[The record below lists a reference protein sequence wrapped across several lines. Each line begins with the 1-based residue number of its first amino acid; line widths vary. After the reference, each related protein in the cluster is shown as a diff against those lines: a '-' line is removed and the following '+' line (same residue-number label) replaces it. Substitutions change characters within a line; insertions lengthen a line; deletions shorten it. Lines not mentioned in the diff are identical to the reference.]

1 MHRRR
6 SLPLSR
12 LATLAA
18 LLAGIALAVPV
29 AATDRVIVVRP
40 GDTLSQIALQ
50 LGVPLDRLVAWNAIA
65 DPDRIYAGQQLKVSA
80 EPGPTFPPQPP
91 AAPPAPAQPLVHVVR
106 SGQNLTF
113 IAEWYG
119 TTIAAIVA
127 ANQIANPSYVQAG
140 QRLAI
145 PGGTAASA
153 ADVTPAAAPTSVTAP
168 VTEAPMVH
176 IVASGENLTYI
187 ANRYGTSI
195 SAIVAANAVADPSFL
210 RVGQRLAIPGAAS
223 EGATP
228 ADMPSAMRAAV
239 EARGDIRA
247 IIVNEATTQGVPVA
261 FALAVAWQE
270 SGWRAGVVSSA
281 GAVGVMQL
289 TPPTADW
296 VAATML
302 GTSINLYDA
311 RSNVHAGVRLLRHYF
326 DRYAGDRSLV
336 LAAYFQ
342 GQTGADRHGVYPV
355 TRPYIASVLA
365 LEAIFSR

>member
-6 SLPLSR
+6 SLRLPH

-18 LLAGIALAVPV
+18 LLAGVALAVPA
-29 AATDRVIVVRP
+29 AATDRLIVVQP
-40 GDTLSQIALQ
+40 GDTLSHLAMEH
-50 LGVPLDRLVAWNAIA
+50 GVSMELLVDWNAIP
-65 DPDRIYAGQQLKVSA
+65 DPDRIFAGQQLKVSGEA
-80 EPGPTFPPQPP
+80 GP
-91 AAPPAPAQPLVHVVR
+91 AATAPAAAPSAPVAPAKPQIHTVH
-106 SGQNLTF
+106 SGENLTF
-113 IAEWYG
+113 IAQRYG

-127 ANQIANPSYVQAG
+127 ANQIA
-140 QRLAI
+140 
-145 PGGTAASA
+145 
-153 ADVTPAAAPTSVTAP
+153 
-168 VTEAPMVH
+168 
-176 IVASGENLTYI
+176 
-187 ANRYGTSI
+187 
-195 SAIVAANAVADPSFL
+195 DPSFL
-210 RVGQRLAIPGAAS
+210 RVGQRLTIPGATALGGTAAAMLS
-223 EGATP
+223 G
-228 ADMPSAMRAAV
+228 MRAAV
-239 EARGDIRA
+239 AARSDIRA
-247 IIVNEATTQGVPVA
+247 IIVDEATAQGVPVA

-270 SGWRAGVVSSA
+270 SGWQPGVVSSA

-302 GTSINLYDA
+302 GSRINLLDA

-326 DRYAGDRSLV
+326 DRYHGDRSLA